1 MLAVQVRPLRFTT
14 HTAIIMD
21 KTDNFETNKMR
32 CFYTTLT
39 AINNFFS
46 FAKRKNKGWERWNK
60 MEFQEAMRND
70 GKLTRTENGAV
81 ALNTT
86 GNACLDLFGTIG
98 SLRYADKVRIEE
110 MFAEAYKENPLL
122 ATKCVFYAR
131 DIRCGLGERKTFRTL
146 IKYMANHHPE
156 SVRNNIDLIGFY
168 GRYDDLYSLVGTQLE
183 DEMFSAMKEQFEKD
197 LDSMKKGCA
206 VSLLGK
212 WIKTSATRNKEG
224 KQLGILTARK
234 FRYENREFNVL
245 VRKLR
250 SYIGIVERDMSAG
263 NWNKIKYPE
272 VPSRAMMLYRKAFE
286 RHDTERFSDFT
297 KRALSGEEKINS
309 STLYPYDIVEKI
321 LYGEESCEVLEAQWK
336 QLPDY
341 VEKGTNA
348 LVMADVSGSMYGR
361 PMATSIGLAIY
372 FAERNVGAYNNLFM
386 TFSSTPE
393 TVILKGKTLKRKIYN
408 ARRANWSMN
417 TDLQAAF
424 YKVLEIALKNNVS
437 QEEMPKS
444 IIVISDMEI
453 DCCGDED
460 WSFYDNMANKFNESG
475 YDIPNIIFWNV
486 NSRSNVFHADAHR
499 KGVQICSGQST
510 TVFKQ
515 LIGCIGFTPVEM
527 MKKVLCSERY
537 ENISII
543 GEE

>member
-1 MLAVQVRPLRFTT
+1 MVHSITVKTDTKEILSKCKVASAGSDAQSRCAWIVCKRVSKRSKRPDQHCKVQVRPLRFTT

-21 KTDNFETNKMR
+21 KTANFETNKMR

-39 AINNFFS
+39 AINNYFS

-98 SLRYADKVRIEE
+98 SLRWADEVRIES
-110 MFAEAYKENPLL
+110 MFTEAYKENPLL

-183 DEMFSAMKEQFEKD
+183 DEMFSSMKDQFEKD

-263 NWNKIKYPE
+263 NWDKIKYPE

-297 KRALSGEEKINS
+297 KRALSGA
-309 STLYPYDIVEKI
+309 
-321 LYGEESCEVLEAQWK
+321 C
-336 QLPDY
+336 
-341 VEKGTNA
+341 
-348 LVMADVSGSMYGR
+348 R
-361 PMATSIGLAIY
+361 
-372 FAERNVGAYNNLFM
+372 GA
-386 TFSSTPE
+386 
-393 TVILKGKTLKRKIYN
+393 
-408 ARRANWSMN
+408 
-417 TDLQAAF
+417 
-424 YKVLEIALKNNVS
+424 
-437 QEEMPKS
+437 
-444 IIVISDMEI
+444 
-453 DCCGDED
+453 
-460 WSFYDNMANKFNESG
+460 
-475 YDIPNIIFWNV
+475 
-486 NSRSNVFHADAHR
+486 RSAKAV
-499 KGVQICSGQST
+499 
-510 TVFKQ
+510 
-515 LIGCIGFTPVEM
+515 
-527 MKKVLCSERY
+527 
-537 ENISII
+537 
-543 GEE
+543 

>member
-1 MLAVQVRPLRFTT
+1 M
-14 HTAIIMD
+14 
-21 KTDNFETNKMR
+21 K
-32 CFYTTLT
+32 
-39 AINNFFS
+39 FS
-46 FAKRKNKGWERWNK
+46 
-60 MEFQEAMRND
+60 EAMRND
-70 GKLTRTENGAV
+70 GKFTRTENGAV

-98 SLRYADKVRIEE
+98 SLRCADKVRIET

-146 IKYMANHHPE
+146 IKYMAEHHPE
-156 SVRNNIDLIGFY
+156 SIRNNIDLIGFY

-183 DEMFSAMKEQFEKD
+183 DEMFSSMKDQFEKD
-197 LDSMKKGCA
+197 LDSMEKWCA

-212 WIKTSATRNKEG
+212 WIKTSATRNKDG
-224 KQLGILTARK
+224 KQLGILTAK
-234 FRYENREFNVL
+234 KLGYENKEFNVL

-263 NWNKIKYPE
+263 NWDKIKYPE

-286 RHDTERFSDFT
+286 RHDAERFSDFT
-297 KRALSGEEKINS
+297 RRALSGEEKINS
-309 STLYPYDIVEKI
+309 STLYPYDIVEKM
-321 LYGEESCEVLEAQWK
+321 LYEGESSEVLEAQWK

-386 TFSSTPE
+386 TFSGTPE
-393 TVILKGKTLKRKIYN
+393 TVILKGETLEQKICN
-408 ARRANWSMN
+408 VRRANWSMN

-424 YKVLEIALKNNVS
+424 YKVLEIAIKNDVS

-453 DCCGDED
+453 DRCGDKD

-486 NSRSNVFHADAHR
+486 NSRSNVFHADADR

-515 LIGCIGFTPVEM
+515 LIDCIGFTPVEM

-537 ENISII
+537 ENILII
-543 GEE
+543 GNN

>member
-1 MLAVQVRPLRFTT
+1 
-14 HTAIIMD
+14 
-21 KTDNFETNKMR
+21 
-32 CFYTTLT
+32 
-39 AINNFFS
+39 
-46 FAKRKNKGWERWNK
+46 
-60 MEFQEAMRND
+60 
-70 GKLTRTENGAV
+70 
-81 ALNTT
+81 
-86 GNACLDLFGTIG
+86 
-98 SLRYADKVRIEE
+98 
-110 MFAEAYKENPLL
+110 
-122 ATKCVFYAR
+122 
-131 DIRCGLGERKTFRTL
+131 
-146 IKYMANHHPE
+146 MANHHPE
-156 SVRNNIDLIGFY
+156 SIRNNIDLIGFY

-183 DEMFSAMKEQFEKD
+183 DEMFSSMKDQFEKD

-234 FRYENREFNVL
+234 FGYENREFNVL

-263 NWNKIKYPE
+263 NWDKIKYPE

-386 TFSSTPE
+386 TFSGTPE
-393 TVILKGKTLKRKIYN
+393 IVILKGKTLERKIYN
-408 ARRANWSMN
+408 ARRANWGMN
-417 TDLQAAF
+417 TDLKAAF
-424 YKVLEIALKNNVS
+424 YKVLEIALKNNIS

-453 DCCGDED
+453 DCCGNED

-486 NSRSNVFHADAHR
+486 NSRNNVFHADADR

-515 LIGCIGFTPVEM
+515 LIDCIGFTPVEM

-543 GEE
+543 GEG